1 MVLVILWNSSLNFM
15 FVIYA
20 VGYSITVILH
30 KYSEFYIYNIKDF
43 LKVV

>member
-1 MVLVILWNSSLNFM
+1 M

-30 KYSEFYIYNIKDF
+30 KHPEFMILRIS
-43 LKVV
+43 